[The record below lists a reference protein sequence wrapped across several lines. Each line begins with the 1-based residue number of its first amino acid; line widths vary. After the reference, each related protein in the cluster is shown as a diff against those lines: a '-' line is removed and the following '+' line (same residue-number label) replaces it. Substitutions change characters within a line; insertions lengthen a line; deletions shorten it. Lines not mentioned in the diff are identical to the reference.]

1 MIVVSSINGKIGL
14 PAALAVMEGGG
25 SAVDAVEAG
34 THLVERNVRDQSV
47 GLGGLPNLPGEVRLD
62 AAIMDGRTLR
72 AGAVGSVRGC
82 VHVIT
87 LARRVME
94 KTPHVFLVGAGAERL
109 ARELGMAAE
118 ELLTPAAEAKWRQ
131 GLLHHYPGLEL
142 DQLDSQGEILDM
154 VRTLNQPMA
163 GWAPEA
169 PHGTVNF
176 IARDGKG
183 NLATAVSTS
192 GWPWSYPGRLGDS
205 PVIGAGSYADNR
217 WGAAASTGTGEV
229 VLRTSATRSIILY
242 MKMGLDLAP
251 AVKEALR
258 DLRDLR
264 DPYADHIAV
273 IAMDRSGAHVG
284 YAHRP
289 GARYAWMGAGM
300 EEPQEC
306 PMAAPD
312 MEPAENRVEGEEQ

>member
-1 MIVVSSINGKIGL
+1 MIVLSSINGKVGIR
-14 PAALAVMEGGG
+14 AALEVLQGDG
-25 SAVDAVEAG
+25 SALDAVEAG
-34 THLVERNVRDQSV
+34 TREVERDIADHSV

-72 AGAVGSVRGC
+72 AGAVGSVRGY

-94 KTPHVFLVGAGAERL
+94 ETPHVFLVGDGAERF
-109 ARELGMAAE
+109 AQEMGFTRQD
-118 ELLTPAAEAKWRQ
+118 LLTPDAEAKWRR
-131 GLLHHYPGLEL
+131 GLLRHYPDL
-142 DQLDSQGEILDM
+142 DLSQLAERGNLRE
-154 VRTLNQPMA
+154 VVKTLNRPMA
-163 GWAPEA
+163 GWTPKE

-176 IARDGKG
+176 IAQDGES

-205 PVIGAGSYADNR
+205 PVIGSGGYADNR

-242 MKMGLDLAP
+242 MKMGMTVSQATR
-251 AVKEALR
+251 EALK

-264 DPYADHIAV
+264 DPYTNHIAI
-273 IAMDRSGAHVG
+273 IALNHSGEHVG
-284 YAHRP
+284 YSHRP
-289 GARYAWMGAGM
+289 NERYVYMTDTM
-300 EEPQEC
+300 QEAAEVD
-306 PMAAPD
+306 MAQAP
-312 MEPAENRVEGEEQ
+312 